1 MAEEVPDEELRE
13 EEEQK
18 EEEEKEVKVALPIF
32 EQFSPSSACPKSR
45 QVPPAPTVSRT
56 PSPKVA
62 PKPTPSPVAPP
73 PPVPPVPKLQPEP
86 VAQAPASQVQARN
99 GQQKL
104 DISRVCHVVTG
115 ATMGYQPHIC
125 ILYDSMTRYNL

>member
-13 EEEQK
+13 EEQK
-18 EEEEKEVKVALPIF
+18 EEEKEVKVALPIF
-32 EQFSPSSACPKSR
+32 EQFSPSACPKSR

-62 PKPTPSPVAPP
+62 PKPTPSPVAP
-73 PPVPPVPKLQPEP
+73 PPVPKLQPEP

-104 DISRVCHVVTG
+104 DISRVCHVVT
-115 ATMGYQPHIC
+115 AINRTYV
-125 ILYDSMTRYNL
+125 YFMTQ